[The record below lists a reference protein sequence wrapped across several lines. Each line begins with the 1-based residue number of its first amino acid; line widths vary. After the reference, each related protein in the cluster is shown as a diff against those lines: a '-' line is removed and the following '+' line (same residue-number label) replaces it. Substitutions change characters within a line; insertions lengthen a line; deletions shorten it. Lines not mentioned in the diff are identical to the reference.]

1 MSILLKR
8 VYEDPSPKD
17 GYRVLV
23 DRLWPRGLSKDK
35 AKLDQWMKDI
45 APSDGLRKW
54 FHNNPSEWAEF
65 RSRYL
70 SELKHHRVDLRSLV
84 TRALHGRVTLI
95 FSSSDERHNNAV
107 VLKQYL
113 MMLGQG

>member
-8 VYEDPSPKD
+8 VYEYPSPKD

-35 AKLDQWMKDI
+35 TKLDQWMKDI

-65 RSRYL
+65 RRRYL
-70 SELKHHRVDLRSLV
+70 SELKQYRDELRSLA
-84 TRALHGRVTLI
+84 TRARRGHVTLVYA
-95 FSSSDERHNNAV
+95 SSDEKHNNAV
-107 VLKQYL
+107 VMKQY
-113 MMLGQG
+113 MTMLGHG